1 MRAAS
6 HRLDRGRD
14 LDRLDRLRQPVPAT
28 LSRQRLRLHQR
39 PDRLLQEERVP
50 APDQELLQRREP
62 GIVAEERIQQLS
74 GALGRERVQPHLA
87 VGRLAAPGVLV
98 LGTVI
103 HEQQH
108 ARRPEALDQAVEQRL
123 RLTVDPVEILEDQE
137 ERLFLRFPEQQP
149 LHGVERALASLA
161 RVERLPRG
169 VVHGHVEQGHQRR

>member
-6 HRLDRGRD
+6 HAWIVAGTWIVWTGCVSRYRPRSPSSAFVSTSVRTVSSRKNGFPRL
-14 LDRLDRLRQPVPAT
+14 
-28 LSRQRLRLHQR
+28 
-39 PDRLLQEERVP
+39 
-50 APDQELLQRREP
+50 DQELLQRREP
-62 GIVAEERIQQLS
+62 GIVAEERIQHLS

-108 ARRPEALDQAVEQRL
+108 ARPPEALDQAVEQRL

-137 ERLFLRFPEQQP
+137 ERLFLCFPEQEP